1 MTTSHDTPYPPPKH
15 DLREWRVARGLS
27 RYELAETAGATES
40 AIARYETGENR
51 IAFEMLFRLM
61 EALGI
66 TPLQFFEPPDLPP
79 WWRWIAVRSPRLSA
93 RPVCSLCRGRPLLA
107 QPTPSAE
114 DRFLALPARS

>member
-1 MTTSHDTPYPPPKH
+1 MTTSHDTPYTPAKH
-15 DLREWRVARGLS
+15 YLREWRVARGLS

-61 EALGI
+61 ETLGI

-79 WWRWIAVRSPRLSA
+79 WWRWIAV
-93 RPVCSLCRGRPLLA
+93 C
-107 QPTPSAE
+107 
-114 DRFLALPARS
+114 